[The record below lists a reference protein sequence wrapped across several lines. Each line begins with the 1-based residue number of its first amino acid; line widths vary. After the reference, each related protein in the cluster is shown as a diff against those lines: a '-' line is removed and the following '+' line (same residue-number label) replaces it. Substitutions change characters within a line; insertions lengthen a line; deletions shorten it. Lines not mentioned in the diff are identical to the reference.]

1 VCSGRRNTS
10 TRSILGLDLV
20 AGGSSWSNAV
30 GSATVRP
37 LHSAPF
43 EWSSWGNEVDYPVLF
58 GTTQATWGQIDLR
71 FELLTDEV
79 DPDRI
84 ARVFVVPFIGTACV
98 VIGFEHGGWDQQA
111 VAWSQARASR

>member
-1 VCSGRRNTS
+1 LTWWPAGRPGPTPSDQQPSGHS
-10 TRSILGLDLV
+10 TG
-20 AGGSSWSNAV
+20 
-30 GSATVRP
+30 
-37 LHSAPF
+37 APF
-43 EWSSWGNEVDYPVLF
+43 EWSSWGDEVDYPVLF

-71 FELLTDEV
+71 FELLTGEV